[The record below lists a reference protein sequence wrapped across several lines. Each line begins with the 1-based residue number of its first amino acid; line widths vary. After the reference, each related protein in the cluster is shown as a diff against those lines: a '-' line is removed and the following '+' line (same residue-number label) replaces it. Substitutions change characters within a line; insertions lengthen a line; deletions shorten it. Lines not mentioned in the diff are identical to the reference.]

1 MGVMA
6 SLARMFG
13 IYAEPAEAKM
23 TSADLAAMMQ
33 ASRMSGSG
41 ASVTWQTALQVTT
54 VLSCAR
60 VIAEGVAQVPW
71 KLYGGGG
78 VRVEARDHRIFDLL
92 YRDPRSGP
100 TAFEFRES
108 LVIHAVLT
116 GNAFVRKLRVG
127 SAREI
132 AALELLEPKRM
143 QVKREVSGLLRYLY
157 TPEGGIQQE
166 LPAADVWHV
175 RGPSWNTW
183 MGLDATRLAREAV
196 GLAIA
201 TEAAHADFHRN
212 GARVSG
218 FYSVDD
224 PLSKEQYD
232 MLDEHL
238 SKYAQGGER
247 AGKPAL
253 LDRGAKFNNTQMT
266 GVDAQHIETR
276 KHQVEEIC
284 RAFRVMPIMVGQAD
298 KAATYASAEQMFI
311 AHVVHTLMPWYE
323 RLEHSADTNLLTE
336 AERRA
341 GYYTK
346 FNPNALLRGAA
357 KDRAEYYAK
366 ALGAGG
372 TPAWMVQDEV
382 RALEEL
388 DPKGGPA
395 ADLNP
400 GSMGQTPASGGG
412 AGA

>member
-1 MGVMA
+1 MSFWA
-6 SLARMFG
+6 SLVGALGFG
-13 IYAEPAEAKM
+13 SQGEAKM
-23 TSADLAAMMQ
+23 TSAELALAMRG
-33 ASRMSGSG
+33 SGMSGSG
-41 ASVTWQTALQVTT
+41 ANVTWQTALQVTT
-54 VLSCAR
+54 VLACVR

-71 KLYGGGG
+71 KLYQGGG
-78 VRVEARDHRIFDLL
+78 VRTEAREHRIFDLL
-92 YRDPRSGP
+92 YRSPGNGQTS
-100 TAFEFRES
+100 FEFRES
-108 LVIHAVLT
+108 LIFHAALT

-127 SAREI
+127 SAREV
-132 AALELLEPKRM
+132 AALELLEPARVRM
-143 QVKREVSGLLRYLY
+143 KREQDGRVRYFY
-157 TPEGGIQQE
+157 TPEGGTESEII
-166 LPAADVWHV
+166 AAEMWHV

-183 MGLDATRLAREAV
+183 MGMDATRLAREAV
-196 GLAIA
+196 GLSIA

-218 FYSVDD
+218 FYSV
-224 PLSKEQYD
+224 PGSLSKDQFNA
-232 MLDEHL
+232 LDEWI
-238 SKYAQGGER
+238 SQFSQGGKR
-247 AGKPAL
+247 AGKPAI
-253 LDRGAKFNNTQMT
+253 LDRDAKFNNTQMT

-323 RLEHSADTNLLTE
+323 RLEHSADNNLLTE

-346 FNPNALLRGAA
+346 FTPNALLRGAA
-357 KDRAEYYAK
+357 KDRADYYAK

-388 DPKGGPA
+388 DPKGGSA
-395 ADLNP
+395 AELNP
-400 GSMGQTPASGGG
+400 GSMGQQPPASGGSG
-412 AGA
+412 A